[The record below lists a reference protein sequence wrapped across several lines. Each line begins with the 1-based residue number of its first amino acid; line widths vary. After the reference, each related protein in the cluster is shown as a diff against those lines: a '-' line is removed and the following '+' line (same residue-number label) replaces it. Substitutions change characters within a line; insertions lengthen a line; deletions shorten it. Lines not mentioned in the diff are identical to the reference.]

1 MSLVLR
7 SSRSKMGAVVR
18 IYEDTESGLFTA
30 RATDGRVLAIDYD
43 SELAFLRGWSLLLN
57 VRPFSVVR
65 NHFGRFR
72 KVVLSAVP
80 MDSAVVSIRYPS
92 WGSAAIKFHPARP
105 FFAPCALAA

>member
-7 SSRSKMGAVVR
+7 MSRSKMGTCVR

-30 RATDGRVLAIDYD
+30 RATDGRLLAIDAD

-57 VRPFSVVR
+57 VRPFSIVR

-72 KVVLSAVP
+72 LVALSAVP
-80 MDSAVVSIRYPS
+80 MDSEVRSIRYPS
-92 WGSAAIKFHPARP
+92 WGSAAIKFHPAT
-105 FFAPCALAA
+105 LAALVA